1 MRSFPDI
8 WNRLGEVWI
17 LLAEADNSYWDFD
30 YCEYRISLNN
40 SRPWINRPPPLT
52 EVFKIIASPTS
63 VGYSLGIAIVELGGW
78 SFKVESDSAKLI
90 SDDSSSDAAEIGSK
104 N

>member
-1 MRSFPDI
+1 M
-8 WNRLGEVWI
+8 

-40 SRPWINRPPPLT
+40 SHPWINRLPQIITPLWW
-52 EVFKIIASPTS
+52 KIIAFPTS
-63 VGYSLGIAIVELGGW
+63 IGYPLGIAIVELGGGA
-78 SFKVESDSAKLI
+78 KVESDSTKLI
-90 SDDSSSDAAEIGSK
+90 SDDSSSDAAEIDSK

>member
-1 MRSFPDI
+1 M
-8 WNRLGEVWI
+8 

-30 YCEYRISLNN
+30 YCEYHISLNN
-40 SRPWINRPPPLT
+40 GRPWINRLPWIIAPPPFDGN
-52 EVFKIIASPTS
+52 VKIIAFPTS
-63 VGYSLGIAIVELGGW
+63 IGYPLGIAIVELGGW

-90 SDDSSSDAAEIGSK
+90 SNDSSSDATEIDSK

>member
-1 MRSFPDI
+1 M
-8 WNRLGEVWI
+8 

-40 SRPWINRPPPLT
+40 SRPWINRLPWIIPPPHLT

-90 SDDSSSDAAEIGSK
+90 SDDSSSDATEIDSK